1 MCQTSVSILIAL
13 MLLLCRDVEATVAA
27 SATVP
32 EGATAIDAAAA
43 AAAAPD
49 GLQLC
54 ITYCVASTDGAL
66 GPLGDAIGTA
76 AAAAAAAAAGD
87 VESTIGPPFP
97 PPPGA
102 AEEPEFARAAAAA
115 ANDEAAER
123 EVAVVAAPPPA
134 APPAAVDVAAVA
146 PAWDIEPSSKSKI
159 SDVDSECIGFFIDSP
174 VVAEIEYY

>member
-1 MCQTSVSILIAL
+1 
-13 MLLLCRDVEATVAA
+13 MLLLCRDVEAAVAV

-32 EGATAIDAAAA
+32 EDATGIDV
-43 AAAAPD
+43 AAAPD

-66 GPLGDAIGTA
+66 GDTIG
-76 AAAAAAAAAGD
+76 AAAAAAAAGE
-87 VESTIGPPFP
+87 VESTTGP
-97 PPPGA
+97 PPPPWA
-102 AEEPEFARAAAAA
+102 ATAADPEFARATAAA

-123 EVAVVAAPPPA
+123 EVAAVAAPPPA

-146 PAWDIEPSSKSKI
+146 AAWDIEPSSKSKI

-174 VVAEIEYY
+174 IVGEIEYY

>member
-1 MCQTSVSILIAL
+1 VPVCQTSVSILIAL

-43 AAAAPD
+43 APG

-76 AAAAAAAAAGD
+76 AAAAAAAAGD

-102 AEEPEFARAAAAA
+102 AAEPEFTRAAA

-134 APPAAVDVAAVA
+134 APPAAVDVAAIA

>member
-1 MCQTSVSILIAL
+1 
-13 MLLLCRDVEATVAA
+13 MLLLCRDVEAAVAV

-32 EGATAIDAAAA
+32 EDATGID

-66 GPLGDAIGTA
+66 GDPTDT
-76 AAAAAAAAAGD
+76 AAAAAAAGD
-87 VESTIGPPFP
+87 VESTTVPPP

-102 AEEPEFARAAAAA
+102 ATAAEPEFARAAAS
-115 ANDEAAER
+115 DEAADR
-123 EVAVVAAPPPA
+123 DVAAVAAPPPA

>member
-1 MCQTSVSILIAL
+1 
-13 MLLLCRDVEATVAA
+13 MLLLCRDVEAAVAV

-32 EGATAIDAAAA
+32 EDATGIN

-66 GPLGDAIGTA
+66 GDPTGT
-76 AAAAAAAAAGD
+76 AAAAAAAGD
-87 VESTIGPPFP
+87 VESTTVPPP

-102 AEEPEFARAAAAA
+102 ATAAEPEFARAAA
-115 ANDEAAER
+115 NDEAADR
-123 EVAVVAAPPPA
+123 DVAAVAAPPPA
-134 APPAAVDVAAVA
+134 APPIVVEVAA
-146 PAWDIEPSSKSKI
+146 AWDIEPSSKSKI

-174 VVAEIEYY
+174 IVAERKNY